1 MFVAHI
7 RLEFNYEPDTTD
19 VYDYLRQLIE
29 DGGIEYDL
37 VRSIQTDP
45 MDRITRHMFNE
56 DLDD

>member
-7 RLEFNYEPDTTD
+7 RLEFSYKPDSTD

-37 VRSIQTDP
+37 VASKQTDP